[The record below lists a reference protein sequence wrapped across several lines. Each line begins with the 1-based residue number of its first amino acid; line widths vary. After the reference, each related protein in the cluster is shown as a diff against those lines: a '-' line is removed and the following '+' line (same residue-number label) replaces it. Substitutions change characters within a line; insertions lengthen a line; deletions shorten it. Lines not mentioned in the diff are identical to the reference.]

1 MDGDTLEQWFNDPF
15 VITGEKVEL
24 SEEEAILISRR
35 LNRMLGSFLLRM
47 LKKDVESQLPGKVE
61 YNREQGFCSTGTG
74 TVIIEAGPLG
84 LFLVIVG

>member
-47 LKKDVESQLPGKVE
+47 LKKDVEGQLPGKVE
-61 YNREQGFCSTGTG
+61 YNIKCEMSGLQR
-74 TVIIEAGPLG
+74 AGLLQYG
-84 LFLVIVG
+84 YRHCYY